1 MTMENPDTPW
11 LREYEGRNP
20 KPFTLRH
27 SPAAVFFLKFLKSKG
42 AHTSGA
48 KLADI
53 GCGSGRDSVFFARN
67 GFEVHAIDRDSS
79 VTEGLDLH
87 GVRVHCHSATDSWL
101 FEDAFFDFAIDVLC
115 YGQGKD
121 AGGKKFYRRELKR
134 TLKPGGYYLVCV
146 PAPPA
151 SSPASA
157 GRRVAEEFAGFRPVA
172 SEESED
178 CGVRVI
184 SVILQAK
191 GI

>member
-1 MTMENPDTPW
+1 MENPDTPW
-11 LREYEGRNP
+11 LREYESRNP
-20 KPFTLRH
+20 KPFTMQP

-42 AHTSGA
+42 ARTSGA

-67 GFEVHAIDRDSS
+67 GFEVHAIDRVSS

-87 GVRVHCHSATDSWL
+87 GVRTHCHSATDSWL

-115 YGQGKD
+115 YGQEKDEEKD
-121 AGGKKFYRRELKR
+121 AEGKRFYRRELKR
-134 TLKPGGYYLVCV
+134 TMKPGGYYLICV
-146 PAPPA
+146 PA
-151 SSPASA
+151 ASA
-157 GRRVAEEFAGFRPVA
+157 TAGRLGGEFSGFAAVA

-178 CGVRVI
+178 GGTRVL